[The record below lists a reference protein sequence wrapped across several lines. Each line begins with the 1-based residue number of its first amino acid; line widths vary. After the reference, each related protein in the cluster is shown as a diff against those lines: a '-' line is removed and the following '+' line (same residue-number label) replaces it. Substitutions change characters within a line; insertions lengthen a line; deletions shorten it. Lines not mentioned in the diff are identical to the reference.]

1 MSKKIT
7 LNHITKV
14 EGHANLDVEIDDGK
28 LINCE
33 LGAVEGA
40 RFFEGIVVGR
50 KYDEIKEIT
59 SRICGICSVSHSMTS
74 LKATED
80 AFGIDVS
87 EQTKLLREL
96 MSIGERIRSHA
107 THLYFLALPDYLGCE
122 SAIEMAPKYKK
133 EVERALYLMKLG
145 NEIITKVG
153 GRQMHPV
160 SSVVGGFTHIPS
172 KEDMKFLLSMLK
184 ESKPY
189 AIKTLKLFS
198 KLKYPTLEID
208 SEHIALYREEGQPL
222 LDGPIISDKGLKTT
236 SRSYVDFIEEYIVKH
251 STAKFAVRN
260 GRGYVT
266 GALSRINLN
275 YRTLSPKTKK
285 ILSNH
290 HILFPSKNIFH
301 NNVAQ
306 AVELVYWIDNA
317 ITILENSEFKQEPLA
332 DFSPRAGVG
341 RAATEAP
348 RGILFHEYK
357 FDDKGN
363 VESCNIITPTTQN
376 LRSME
381 DHIRLYVENMLEAK
395 KEQGYITVEIE
406 KLIRAYDPCF
416 SCSAHFLKVNW
427 KERK

>member
-14 EGHANLDVEIDDGK
+14 EGHARLDVEIENGK
-28 LINCE
+28 LVKCN

-59 SRICGICSVSHSMTS
+59 TRICGICSVGHSMTS

-80 AFGIDVS
+80 AFGIQVS
-87 EQTKLLREL
+87 EQTRLLREL
-96 MSIGERIRSHA
+96 MSIGERLRSHA
-107 THLYFLALPDYLGCE
+107 THLYFLALPDYLGYE

-133 EVERALYLMKLG
+133 EIERALNLMRVG
-145 NEIITKVG
+145 NEIVIKIG

-160 SSVVGGFTHIPS
+160 SPVVGGFTRVPS
-172 KEDMKFLLSMLK
+172 KKDIESLLSLLK
-184 ESKPY
+184 KSRHY
-189 AIKTLKLFS
+189 AIETLKFFS
-198 KLKYPTLEID
+198 ELNYPILEVD
-208 SEHIALYREEGQPL
+208 SEHIALYREKGQPL
-222 LDGPIISDKGLKTT
+222 LEGPIISDKGLKTT
-236 SRSYVDFIEEYIVKH
+236 SHNYVDFIEEYIVKH

-260 GRGYVT
+260 GKGYVT

-275 YRTLSPKTKK
+275 YRNIGYNIKR
-285 ILSNH
+285 ILSKN

-306 AVELVYWIDNA
+306 AVELVYWLDTA
-317 ITILENSEFKQEPLA
+317 IKILEENEFKPEPIVE
-332 DFSPRAGVG
+332 FETRASLG
-341 RAATEAP
+341 RAATEVP
-348 RGILFHEYK
+348 RGILFHEYE
-357 FDDKGN
+357 FDEKGY
-363 VESCNIITPTTQN
+363 VKECNIITPTVQN

-381 DHIRLYVENMLEAK
+381 EHILAYINDMLAVNK
-395 KEQGYITVEIE
+395 NKDYITLEIE

-427 KERK
+427 KGK